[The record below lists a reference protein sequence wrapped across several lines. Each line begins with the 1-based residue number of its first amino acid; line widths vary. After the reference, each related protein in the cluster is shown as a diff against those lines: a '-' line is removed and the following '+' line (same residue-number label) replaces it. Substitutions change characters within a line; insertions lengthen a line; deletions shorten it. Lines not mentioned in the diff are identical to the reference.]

1 MALVDCPEC
10 NRNVSDKAVS
20 CPNCGYPIS
29 TSIAKSVEDVRKVQP
44 VQTYRSGETAPAK
57 VWVPSAEGQIANA
70 DNRKEPMGLLRY
82 VMGIFLN
89 IPIGGVGWLLAPGGQ
104 KWFAALFI
112 ALWTLTSFLDDSTRT
127 LAIGAVNIGS
137 AIYFG
142 TKFKKLVGN

>member
-1 MALVDCPEC
+1 
-10 NRNVSDKAVS
+10 
-20 CPNCGYPIS
+20 
-29 TSIAKSVEDVRKVQP
+29 
-44 VQTYRSGETAPAK
+44 
-57 VWVPSAEGQIANA
+57 
-70 DNRKEPMGLLRY
+70 MGLLRY

-112 ALWTLTSFLDDSTRT
+112 VLWTLTSFLDDSTRT